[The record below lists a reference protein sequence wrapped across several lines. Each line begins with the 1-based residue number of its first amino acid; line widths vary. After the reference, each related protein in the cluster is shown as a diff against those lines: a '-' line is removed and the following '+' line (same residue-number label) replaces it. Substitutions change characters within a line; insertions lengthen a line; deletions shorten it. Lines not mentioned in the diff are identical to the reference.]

1 MKKLFFLISCLILTS
16 TVYATTFTIKTP
28 SNTVL
33 KFDGNIV
40 STTGTVNITT
50 SYLPSITLTKAQL
63 IDLQD
68 ALNMLGTPSTTS
80 TVQITVTLDS
90 SAIQILKKV
99 TTGVQPIVQPSVQP
113 VLKVSNTVKKK

>member
-90 SAIQILKKV
+90 SAIQILKKA

-113 VLKVSNTVKKK
+113 VLKVSNPVKKK

>member
-90 SAIQILKKV
+90 SAIQILKNA

-113 VLKVSNTVKKK
+113 VLKVSNPVKKK